1 MGKIKNPTVGA
12 VNPKSPVSWQSIKNP
27 LSDGGRIKRLKEHHT
42 RNLKAMG
49 LAPLKNP
56 VK

>member
-12 VNPKSPVSWQSIKNP
+12 VNPKSPVSRQNIKSP

-49 LAPLKNP
+49 LAPLENP
-56 VK
+56 LK